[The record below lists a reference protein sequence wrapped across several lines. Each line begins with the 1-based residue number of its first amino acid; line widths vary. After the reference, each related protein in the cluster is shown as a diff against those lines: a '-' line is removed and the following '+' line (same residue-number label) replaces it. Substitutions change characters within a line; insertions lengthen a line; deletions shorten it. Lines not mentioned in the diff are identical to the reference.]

1 VALRKEPKVVVTARH
16 WLVAY
21 LAAVVAVTFIH
32 APVALAGLLAIA
44 MAGAGARRW
53 QILKKTLLA
62 VLAFNLTVSAGYA
75 LVTLWRG
82 GFSGDYLLLANL
94 RVLLLVFL
102 GFWFVHRVD
111 LLAAL
116 SGWPTLTLIATLALG
131 QIRTL
136 ERIAADFRLAFE
148 SRNIA
153 RPRLAARIR
162 HAAAQ
167 GITLTDKSVAS
178 ATESALAMR
187 SRAAFDA

>member
-1 VALRKEPKVVVTARH
+1 MALSIKISARG
-16 WLVAY
+16 WLAAY

-32 APVALAGLLAIA
+32 TPPTLAALLALAV
-44 MAGAGARRW
+44 AGAGPCRW
-53 QILKKTLLA
+53 RVLKKTLLA
-62 VLAFNLTVSAGYA
+62 VLAFNLTISAGYV
-75 LVTLWRG
+75 LITLWRG
-82 GFSGDYLLLANL
+82 GFNADYLLLANL
-94 RVLLLVFL
+94 RVVLLVFL

-111 LLAAL
+111 VLAAL

-136 ERIAADFRLAFE
+136 ERIVGDFRLAFE
-148 SRNIA
+148 SRNVA
-153 RPRLAARIR
+153 RPRLSARAH

-167 GITLTDKSVAS
+167 GITLMDKSVAS

>member
-1 VALRKEPKVVVTARH
+1 MTPSIGPRS
-16 WLVAY
+16 WLAAY

-32 APVALAGLLAIA
+32 APAVLAGLLVLAV
-44 MAGAGARRW
+44 AGAGKYRGRA
-53 QILKKTLLA
+53 LKKTLLS

-75 LVTLWRG
+75 LITLWRG
-82 GFSGDYLLLANL
+82 GFNADYLLLTNV
-94 RVLLLVFL
+94 RVVLLVFL
-102 GFWFVHRVD
+102 GFWFVRRVNI
-111 LLAAL
+111 LAAL
-116 SGWPTLTLIATLALG
+116 SGWPTVTLIATLALG

-136 ERIAADFRLAFE
+136 ERIVADFRLAFE

-153 RPRLAARIR
+153 RPHLAARAH

-167 GITLTDKSVAS
+167 GITLMDKSVAS

>member
-1 VALRKEPKVVVTARH
+1 MVVNTRLTARH
-16 WLVAY
+16 WLLAY

-32 APVALAGLLAIA
+32 APAALAGLLALA
-44 MAGAGARRW
+44 VASAGTPCW
-53 QILKKTLLA
+53 QILRKALLA

-75 LVTLWRG
+75 LIALWRG
-82 GFSGDYLLLANL
+82 DFNADYLLLANL

-102 GFWFVHRVD
+102 GFWFVRRVD
-111 LLAAL
+111 VLAAL
-116 SGWPTLTLIATLALG
+116 SGWPTLTLIATLALS

-136 ERIAADFRLAFE
+136 ERIVADFRLAFE

-153 RPRLAARIR
+153 RPGIDARTR

-167 GITLTDKSVAS
+167 GIALMDKSVAS